1 MFLGSKIYNLNG
13 TPLNSSQLLM
23 LTEEQIKKM
32 ISVNESLQVQLED
45 LNAVLL
51 EREREL
57 DTLKKEHAET
67 TALRSKLDGQLGE
80 IESIQNLLGEKQ
92 KKVLGAQE
100 REIELQ
106 QELTEAARLQQKY
119 NDLVQQ
125 YAYLDTQFT
134 DIHAQLAEVNERNLQ
149 LQEVAGKIGE
159 LESKLEM
166 ASTERDELK
175 NRLTVLE
182 SQKYLKEFNL

>member
-1 MFLGSKIYNLNG
+1 
-13 TPLNSSQLLM
+13 M
-23 LTEEQIKKM
+23 LSEEQIKKM

-45 LNAVLL
+45 LNAILL
-51 EREREL
+51 EREKEL

-80 IESIQNLLGEKQ
+80 IESIHSLLGEKQ
-92 KKVLGAQE
+92 QKVLGAQE

>member
-1 MFLGSKIYNLNG
+1 
-13 TPLNSSQLLM
+13 
-23 LTEEQIKKM
+23 M

-149 LQEVAGKIGE
+149 LQQIAGRIGE

-175 NRLTVLE
+175 NRLTILE
-182 SQKYLKEFNL
+182 SQKYLKEFKL

>member
-1 MFLGSKIYNLNG
+1 
-13 TPLNSSQLLM
+13 M

-45 LNAVLL
+45 LNAILL
-51 EREREL
+51 EREKEI

-67 TALRSKLDGQLGE
+67 TALRSKLDGQLNE

-100 REIELQ
+100 REIELH

-125 YAYLDTQFT
+125 YAYLNTQFT

-149 LQEVAGKIGE
+149 LQQIAGKIGE